1 MLNAVTKGLFDTD
14 LKAFAGFGEKSEY
27 DNSWEITATELFSGL
42 FGGTMGMSSDWQ
54 QRGLM
59 KAIQRNLKS
68 NGGMMV
74 AQLIGIPIAFKYGR
88 KLLGKSLITPANR
101 LLKPAGVRL

>member
-1 MLNAVTKGLFDTD
+1 M
-14 LKAFAGFGEKSEY
+14 E
-27 DNSWEITATELFSGL
+27 
-42 FGGTMGMSSDWQ
+42 
-54 QRGLM
+54 
-59 KAIQRNLKS
+59 AIKHNLKS
-68 NGGMMV
+68 NGGSMV